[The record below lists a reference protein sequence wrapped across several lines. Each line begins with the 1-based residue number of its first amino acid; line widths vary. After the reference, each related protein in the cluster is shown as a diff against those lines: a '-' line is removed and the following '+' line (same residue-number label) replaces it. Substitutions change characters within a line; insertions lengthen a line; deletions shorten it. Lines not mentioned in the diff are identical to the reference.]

1 MEDLKTQNPYIGR
14 FSLHG
19 HEAVE
24 ILAVLQESD
33 SCNRITK
40 YAYIRH
46 GEIKVRQFD
55 SLTQIAEDPNA
66 GESRET
72 HTVAG
77 FVQTKYGN
85 AYEVAEA
92 ALRTEY
98 TRVGEVGEFVMQ
110 QLGYPSWHARTSSR
124 SRLHQ
129 PERDGAKISL
139 YLTAKDFKRS
149 RRTSM
154 KPGRAFKH
162 MFDNEDPV
170 SISGL
175 AEKWIERS
183 QPRNFTLKLGD
194 TRADFRR
201 AYCGIRAKARNPQ
214 TTKYRK
220 NLATS
225 CMHTLKVYDDDDGEG
240 DMSPAEVFA
249 SGDFKVAWLET
260 DEEHVAARVVFS
272 NKNLDNRTHAPI
284 YGICEQSL
292 DELAKF
298 LTDAGIKH
306 GEEWEGLRLLHMT
319 STGSP
324 VGPYLDCEIGGE
336 ISGDR
341 IWLSTSGELAFTG
354 TDGLLVEGGYTCER
368 CEDRIHEDD
377 AHYTDDGVVCYSCF
391 NSDYVV
397 TNNGDTL
404 HHAEAE
410 EVQYRS
416 GGRSYWMWTHRDE
429 AVYCD
434 KLDEWWHEDSVTWSN
449 DEDEAIPTHLMDEY
463 PELFN
468 DEEETE

>member
-24 ILAVLQESD
+24 ILAVLQESEI
-33 SCNRITK
+33 CNRITK
-40 YAYIRH
+40 YAYIQH

-55 SLTQIAEDPNA
+55 SFTQIAEDPKA
-66 GESRET
+66 QESRET

-110 QLGYPSWHARTSSR
+110 QLGYPHHARTSSR

-170 SISGL
+170 TISGL
-175 AEKWIERS
+175 TEEWIERS

-201 AYCGIRAKARNPQ
+201 AYCGVRAKPRNPQ

-225 CMHTLKVYDDDDGEG
+225 CMHTLKVHDDDDGEG

-260 DEEHVAARVVFS
+260 NEGHIAARVVFS

-284 YGICEQSL
+284 YGACEQSL

-298 LTDAGIKH
+298 LTDAGIEH

-319 STGSP
+319 SGGSP
-324 VGPYLDCEIGGE
+324 VGPYLDCELEGE
-336 ISGDR
+336 LSGDR
-341 IWLSTSGELAFTG
+341 IWLSTSGELTFTG
-354 TDGLLVEGGYTCER
+354 TDGILAEDGCMCEY
-368 CEDRIHEDD
+368 CEDRMHESD
-377 AHYTDDGVVCYSCF
+377 ACYTDDGMVCHSCF
-391 NSDYVV
+391 DSSYVV
-397 TNNGDTL
+397 TEDGNTL
-404 HHAEAE
+404 HRDEAE

-416 GGRSYWMWTHRDE
+416 GGRSLWMWIHQDE

-434 KLDEWWHEDSVTWSN
+434 KLDEVWHEDYVTWS
-449 DEDEAIPTHLMDEY
+449 DLRHEAIPTHLMDEY

-468 DEEETE
+468 NEEETE